1 MLESDN
7 DIWILSNPCSLLHP
21 NSESQFTSL
30 QWLSCVWYFAIPWT
44 AACQASLS
52 ITNSW
57 SSLKFMSIK
66 LVTPFN
72 HFILCC
78 PLLLPSIFPSIK
90 VFSNESVLHIRWPKY
105 WSFSSALVL
114 PHPYMTTGKT
124 IALARQT
131 FVDKVMSLL
140 FNSHVWN
147 NVFLWTTSYIICTL
161 FTLIWTS
168 ENSVMHLYGFNSPE
182 GIWDT
187 AVDSWLGR
195 IVYFPV
201 SSPSPFLHL
210 SQ

>member
-1 MLESDN
+1 MN
-7 DIWILSNPCSLLHP
+7 V
-21 NSESQFTSL
+21 QFSWV
-30 QWLSCVWYFAIPWT
+30 QSLSCVQLFVTPWT
-44 AACQASLS
+44 AAHQAFLF

-57 SSLKFMSIK
+57 ILLKLMYIQ
-66 LVTPFN
+66 LVMLSN
-72 HFILCC
+72 HLVLCC
-78 PLLLPSIFPSIK
+78 PLLLRSSIFPSIR
-90 VFSNESVLHIRWPKY
+90 VLSNESVLHIRWPKY

-114 PHPYMTTGKT
+114 PHPYLTTGKT

>member
-1 MLESDN
+1 MN
-7 DIWILSNPCSLLHP
+7 V
-21 NSESQFTSL
+21 QFSWV
-30 QWLSCVWYFAIPWT
+30 QSLSCVQLFVTPWT
-44 AACQASLS
+44 AAHQAFLF

-57 SSLKFMSIK
+57 ILLKLMYIQ
-66 LVTPFN
+66 LVMLSN
-72 HFILCC
+72 HLVLCC
-78 PLLLPSIFPSIK
+78 PLLLMSSIFPSIR
-90 VFSNESVLHIRWPKY
+90 VLSNESVLHIRWPKY